1 MTVIIAGH
9 FEQQDEAKAALA
21 ALHRAGAPDGQIT
34 SFYVNP
40 PGRRLLLTAV
50 ISVNRPVIRDSAAR
64 MYSLQAGFSLFEQV
78 AHCEASFNLSGEKS
92 CHSHFGH

>member
-1 MTVIIAGH
+1 LPCWWLQLC
-9 FEQQDEAKAALA
+9 QQALTA
-21 ALHRAGAPDGQIT
+21 DPFGTECHRRQ
-34 SFYVNP
+34 
-40 PGRRLLLTAV
+40 PGRRRLLTVV

-78 AHCEASFNLSGEKS
+78 AHCEASFNFSGEKS